1 MKMNKKI
8 FLTGILLLWSAVCLL
23 AQPVAERCSHEY
35 VSFQG
40 MTREYWMY
48 VPENLPAG
56 APLMVALHGYGGS
69 ALKMKPGLIDLAQEK
84 IKNSENC
91 KERSVNNEVQSCC
104 SGNNFIDF
112 LCLSLCVVF
121 CDKSLYG

>member
-8 FLTGILLLWSAVCLL
+8 FLTGILLLWGAVCLL

-84 IKNSENC
+84 GFALLRTGFDRPEWKT
-91 KERSVNNEVQSCC
+91 
-104 SGNNFIDF
+104 F
-112 LCLSLCVVF
+112 LELWLSRTAGRL
-121 CDKSLYG
+121 GGG